1 MPSALSIMRL
11 WENASPK
18 SAVFSTKGILSI
30 LVAVLRTAMEIVKA
44 TIMKQTG
51 MTDIPSIRGGP

>member
-30 LVAVLRTAMEIVKA
+30 LVAVLRTAMVIVKA
-44 TIMKQTG
+44 TMKQTG

>member
-18 SAVFSTKGILSI
+18 SAVFSTRGILSI
-30 LVAVLRTAMEIVKA
+30 LVAVLRTAMVIVKA
-44 TIMKQTG
+44 TMKQTG
-51 MTDIPSIRGGP
+51 MTDIPRIRGGP